1 MLREITLL
9 SHKEA
14 FAFNT
19 EQGLGL
25 ENINLS
31 PSTAPHPPPFV
42 YKVMVMAC

>member
-1 MLREITLL
+1 MPREITLL

-14 FAFNT
+14 FAFDT

-31 PSTAPHPPPFV
+31 PPPFV